1 MVFFPNTP
9 KTKQRLIRPPFSVG
23 FQPDARQ
30 LLTPGLHDL
39 LHRFG
44 LPGASTGSSCLD
56 RCCILFHVLNISIY
70 LYIYIFYY
78 KQTIS
83 EISDDDL
90 REVIGIHLVGN
101 WCLMIGVTIQC
112 GIWNPIPHLC
122 GGAAGFRQISHIWCQ
137 RVHTSHTYSE

>member
-9 KTKQRLIRPPFSVG
+9 KTKQRLIRPPFSLG
-23 FQPDARQ
+23 FQLDARQ

-70 LYIYIFYY
+70 LYIYYY

-90 REVIGIHLVGN
+90 HEVFLEFILS
-101 WCLMIGVTIQC
+101 WELMSDWGDDPMWKVSRC
-112 GIWNPIPHLC
+112 PPIPEFSGWEIDQPLC
-122 GGAAGFRQISHIWCQ
+122 FMRWDWNW
-137 RVHTSHTYSE
+137 